1 MSSGDRDEGQRDKGF
16 IESDTAFGMFS
27 GETGGSGWMLRAR
40 RGEIGPIDEDERP
53 FPLNAVIA
61 LVLLLAMGISALRR
75 LLRRR

>member
-1 MSSGDRDEGQRDKGF
+1 MSKGDGDEGQRDKGF

-53 FPLNAVIA
+53 FPLNAVIT
-61 LVLLLAMGISALRR
+61 LVVLLAMGISTLRR
-75 LLRRR
+75 FVR